1 MQPYI
6 KLSYTRLVLHPC
18 SDLFN
23 DRTGLA
29 LIVGVPLA
37 PEQVLLQANRVQLGG
52 PIFPKE
58 TEV

>member
-23 DRTGLA
+23 HRTGLA

-37 PEQVLLQANRVQLGG
+37 PEQVLLLANRVQLGG
-52 PIFPKE
+52 PIFPK
-58 TEV
+58 